1 MLLNFKHMS
10 MMAMLCLAPFTGAQ
24 AASVDFLNI
33 NTPDALVGAGF
44 GVQTVNEN
52 TLNVDVSLFQ
62 VNASTTTPSPVDAM
76 FDTISFNIVA
86 HAGYFIDR
94 IKFSEGLT
102 ASVVGEGLAI
112 ADGSLSVNGY
122 VKGLGKHIYGAGD
135 GGTVT
140 LSTFLDQSQFGQ
152 VTSATVTITN
162 SLVALSTGGVASIV
176 KDFTSLEVE
185 TLSQVPIPAAVWLFG
200 SVLVG
205 FVAFSRRRL
214 C

>member
-62 VNASTTTPSPVDAM
+62 VNASATTPSPVDAM